1 MSQEKESKN
10 VEVSFTIP
18 QEFYRLLQL
27 VAGSDDQTIEE
38 YVIDG
43 ILRDI
48 DARLQGCEPECPG
61 LWAEAGFEKN
71 GDYEAELKA
80 ILAGDAV

>member
-1 MSQEKESKN
+1 MSQEKSKN
-10 VEVSFTIP
+10 VEVSFTVP

-61 LWAEAGFEKN
+61 LWAEAGFERE
-71 GDYEAELKA
+71 GYYEPKLRA
-80 ILAGDAV
+80 ILAGGAA